1 MAIAAWVGPDTVA
14 GAHFPGEA
22 QSVARIDR
30 LERSFRV
37 VRRVW
42 LGLVH
47 LRFCVHLQQGAAMW
61 TQRSLFPFLVVR
73 RRR

>member
-1 MAIAAWVGPDTVA
+1 MEQAQMAIAAWVDPHTVA
-14 GAHFPGEA
+14 GAHFPGKA

-47 LRFCVHLQQGAAMW
+47 LRFCVHLQQNAGM
-61 TQRSLFPFLVVR
+61 
-73 RRR
+73 